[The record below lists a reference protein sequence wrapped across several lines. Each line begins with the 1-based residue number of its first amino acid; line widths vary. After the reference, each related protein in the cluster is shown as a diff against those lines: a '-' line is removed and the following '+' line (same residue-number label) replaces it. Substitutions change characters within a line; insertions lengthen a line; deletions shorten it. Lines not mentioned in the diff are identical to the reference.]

1 MAGFGLTGD
10 TITASGTLAVDTT
23 IFHTSAYN
31 NVTFAAISHTHSASD
46 IISGT
51 LPIVRGG
58 TGLSGIGAIG
68 QVLRV
73 AASGTGLEYFTP
85 IRVDSTAYHTIGQ
98 ASDYFTLNTLDGR
111 KDTVSFPKDTQYVK
125 NPLYSDNDTL
135 KFHSDSL
142 TSVLKYSGID
152 SSAYDDNTLIPKSY
166 LNDRISQVTSTGI
179 TRTELQD
186 TAAAIRSDIST
197 GSVQSVTGLNTD
209 NTDPANPV
217 VKISVDGSTI
227 TGSGTPADP
236 LVSAGGGG
244 TTSIQT
250 QTVSGST
257 TLAFTSVPASYSDY
271 EIFRNGVRNYPVTD
285 YTTSGNNI
293 TIPAVDNGD
302 VIILQRIK

>member
-1 MAGFGLTGD
+1 MKKLLT
-10 TITASGTLAVDTT
+10 ILLMLIAAQS
-23 IFHTSAYN
+23 
-31 NVTFAAISHTHSASD
+31 FAQEQ
-46 IISGT
+46 GVYQR
-51 LPIVRGG
+51 LPIYGANYKRIRTDSALLVPVKAQTVNSTDSSAQFYYNIQDSSFWGYSKDRGFFK
-58 TGLSGIGAIG
+58 
-68 QVLRV
+68 V
-73 AASGTGLEYFTP
+73 
-85 IRVDSTAYHTIGQ
+85 STDRSSYHTLGQ

-257 TLAFTSVPASYSDY
+257 TLTFTSVPASYSDY

-293 TIPAVDNGD
+293 TIPAVDDGD
-302 VIILQRIK
+302 IIILQRIK